1 MATLRP
7 AQRRRLD
14 AQLHLAQ
21 VARELLPRAD
31 VPYLAHLHVETAGG
45 ERDLLLGLGTRT
57 AGPVSI
63 IDWQQAPLSAVFF
76 ECGEGD
82 DYELAIEGGQTVAGK
97 VLERNL
103 VWFERGE
110 LVKVMASDGV
120 LLRERGSAEWR
131 AEPAPGRVLWSG
143 DAERRAVSPV
153 DVELDGA
160 QRRVVELPPERSAL
174 VLGEA
179 GCGKTTVALHRLAWL
194 KRRGKKRMRA
204 AVIVPT
210 DGLRRLIEL
219 LVQRMELEGVEVWRF
234 DDWARH
240 QARKAFRDLPRK
252 ESRST
257 PASVVALKRDPSMRL
272 AVAEIAQ
279 RRAAKADEDSP
290 VKRAPISAWANRDDL
305 IHLYGDRDLMNRV
318 ARESIQQVRM
328 AAVDEMIEHTKIQF
342 SEPSELRLQHV
353 DEERRRAVDDRDL
366 DEGTPEEDARSVDA
380 EDYAV
385 LFELDRLRAERRGKK
400 PTIPRPYDL
409 IVLDEAQELAPLE
422 LALVGRS
429 VAKGGT
435 LVVAGDAEQQVDP
448 SACFQGWE
456 ATMRELSARAF
467 ETVTLEVS
475 YRCPP
480 GVTDL
485 ARDVRAGV
493 RARPPAPGREREVA
507 QLRFDHE
514 CHLAAWAVDELRA
527 LLASDPHASVAL
539 VCRSSEMAR
548 RMVAL
553 LGRGVEMKLA
563 LGGEFDF
570 APGAHATAVA
580 EVKGLEFDHVLLPD
594 ASAPAYPESPA
605 SRRALYV
612 AMTRPTR
619 QLVLAA
625 VGTFSPI
632 LSGGLTAPSE
642 TTAAAPR

>member
-1 MATLRP
+1 MASGSLRP

-14 AQLHLAQ
+14 TQLQLAK
-21 VARELLPRAD
+21 VARELLPRVD
-31 VPYLAHLHVETAGG
+31 VPYLAHLRVETALG

-63 IDWQQAPLSAVFF
+63 IDWQQAPLAAVFF

-82 DYELAIEGGQTVAGK
+82 DYELPIEGGQTVAGR

-103 VWFERGE
+103 VWFERGA
-110 LVKVMASDGV
+110 LVKLIAPDGV
-120 LLRERGSAEWR
+120 LLRDRGGEWR
-131 AEPAPGRVLWSG
+131 AQEAPGRILSG
-143 DAERRAVSPV
+143 GGGERRAVSPV
-153 DVELDGA
+153 DVELDEA
-160 QRRVVELPPERSAL
+160 QRRVVELPPQRSVL

-179 GCGKTTVALHRLAWL
+179 GCGKTTVALHRLVTL

-219 LVQRMELEGVEVWRF
+219 LVKRMELEGVEVWRF

-257 PASVVALKRDPSMRL
+257 PASVIALKRDPSLR
-272 AVAEIAQ
+272 AAIFEIAQ

-290 VKRAPISAWANRDDL
+290 VRRTPISAWANRDDL
-305 IHLYGDRDLMNRV
+305 IHLYGDRDLMTRA
-318 ARESIQQVRM
+318 ARESIQQIRL
-328 AAVDEMIEHTKIQF
+328 AAVDEMIQHTKIQF
-342 SEPSELRLQHV
+342 SDPSELRLEHV
-353 DEERRRAVDDRDL
+353 DVERRRAVDDRDL
-366 DEGTPEEDARSVDA
+366 DEGTPEEDARSVDP

-456 ATMRELSARAF
+456 RTMRELGAQQF
-467 ETVTLEVS
+467 ETSTLEVS

-493 RARPPAPGREREVA
+493 RARPP
-507 QLRFDHE
+507 
-514 CHLAAWAVDELRA
+514 
-527 LLASDPHASVAL
+527 
-539 VCRSSEMAR
+539 
-548 RMVAL
+548 
-553 LGRGVEMKLA
+553 
-563 LGGEFDF
+563 
-570 APGAHATAVA
+570 
-580 EVKGLEFDHVLLPD
+580 
-594 ASAPAYPESPA
+594 
-605 SRRALYV
+605 
-612 AMTRPTR
+612 
-619 QLVLAA
+619 
-625 VGTFSPI
+625 
-632 LSGGLTAPSE
+632 
-642 TTAAAPR
+642 

>member
-1 MATLRP
+1 MDALRP
-7 AQRRRLD
+7 EQRRRLD
-14 AQLHLAQ
+14 HQLRLAQ
-21 VARELLPRAD
+21 VARELLPLAD
-31 VPYLAHLHVETAGG
+31 VPYLAHLRADTPNG

-57 AGPVSI
+57 AGPVLM
-63 IDWQQAPLSAVFF
+63 IDWQNAPLAAVFF
-76 ECGEGD
+76 ECAEGD
-82 DYELAIEGGQTVAGK
+82 DYELPIEGGLTVTGR

-110 LVKVMASDGV
+110 LVKVISGDGV
-120 LLRERGSAEWR
+120 LLRRKDASGWGAV
-131 AEPAPGRVLWSG
+131 PPPGRVLASS
-143 DAERRAVSPV
+143 DDERRAVSPV
-153 DVELDGA
+153 DVELDAA
-160 QRRVVELPPERSAL
+160 QRRVVDLPPERSVL

-179 GCGKTTVALHRLAWL
+179 GCGKTTVALHRLASL
-194 KRRGKKRMRA
+194 RRRGKKRMRS

-219 LVQRMELEGVEVWRF
+219 LVRRMELEGVEVWRF

-257 PASVVALKRDPSMRL
+257 PAQVIALKRDPSIR
-272 AVAEIAQ
+272 AAIQEIAA
-279 RRAAKADEDSP
+279 RRAARPDEDAP
-290 VKRAPISAWANRDDL
+290 VRRGPINAWANRDDL
-305 IHLYGDRDLMNRV
+305 IHLYGDRDLMTLA
-318 ARESIQQVRM
+318 ARESIQRIRLS
-328 AAVDEMIEHTKIQF
+328 AVDQIIEHTKIQF
-342 SEPSELRLQHV
+342 SEPSELRLEHV
-353 DEERRRAVDDRDL
+353 DVERRRAVDDRDL

-400 PTIPRPYDL
+400 PTIPRAYDL

-429 VAKGGT
+429 VARHGT
-435 LVVAGDAEQQVDP
+435 LIVAGDAEQQVDP
-448 SACFQGWE
+448 GACFQGWE
-456 ATMRELSARAF
+456 GSMRELGARAF
-467 ETVTLEVS
+467 ETCTLEVS

-485 ARDVRAGV
+485 ARDVRSGA
-493 RARPPAPGREREVA
+493 RARPPPPERAREVA
-507 QLRFDHE
+507 QVRFDHE

-527 LLASDPHASVAL
+527 LLVSDPRASVAL
-539 VCRSSEMAR
+539 VCRSAEMAR

-553 LGRGVEMKLA
+553 LGRGVEVQLA

-570 APGAHATAVA
+570 SPGAHATAVA
-580 EVKGLEFDHVLLPD
+580 EVKGLEFDHVIVPD

-625 VGTFSPI
+625 VGAFSPI
-632 LSGGLTAPSE
+632 LSDPAAAS
-642 TTAAAPR
+642 AAAPR

>member
-1 MATLRP
+1 GEPGHAADGADHLPGDALRGDGGEEDAPADRGGRHRRDRRHRLRRAGEVPGQGHRDRRGRAGAVPDPGRLPRQDGEEGARAAVPGVHAGRAAVRPADDDQVVRVVRVRGGPPRGARHPPGGDDPPAVAGEDPDTVEQSPRISGSLFRPAVPGDRCAVMATLRP
-7 AQRRRLD
+7 AQRRRLE

-21 VARELLPRAD
+21 VARELLPKVA
-31 VPYLAHLHVETAGG
+31 VPYLAHLRVETAGG

-76 ECGEGD
+76 ECVEGD
-82 DYELAIEGGQTVAGK
+82 DYELPIEGGQTVAGK

-103 VWFERGE
+103 VWFERGQ
-110 LVKVMASDGV
+110 LVKVMAADGV
-120 LLRERGSAEWR
+120 LLRERGSEEWR
-131 AEPAPGRVLWSG
+131 AEPAPGRVLWAG

-153 DVELDGA
+153 DVELDAA

-257 PASVVALKRDPSMRL
+257 PASVIALKRDPSMR
-272 AVAEIAQ
+272 AAIAEIAQ
-279 RRAAKADEDSP
+279 RRAAKADEDAP
-290 VKRAPISAWANRDDL
+290 VKRAPISAWANRDDP
-305 IHLYGDRDLMNRV
+305 IHLYGDRDLMDRV
-318 ARESIQQVRM
+318 ARESIQQVRL

-353 DEERRRAVDDRDL
+353 DEDRRRAVDDRDL

-456 ATMRELSARAF
+456 ATMRELSA
-467 ETVTLEVS
+467 
-475 YRCPP
+475 
-480 GVTDL
+480 
-485 ARDVRAGV
+485 
-493 RARPPAPGREREVA
+493 
-507 QLRFDHE
+507 
-514 CHLAAWAVDELRA
+514 
-527 LLASDPHASVAL
+527 
-539 VCRSSEMAR
+539 
-548 RMVAL
+548 
-553 LGRGVEMKLA
+553 
-563 LGGEFDF
+563 
-570 APGAHATAVA
+570 
-580 EVKGLEFDHVLLPD
+580 
-594 ASAPAYPESPA
+594 
-605 SRRALYV
+605 
-612 AMTRPTR
+612 
-619 QLVLAA
+619 
-625 VGTFSPI
+625 
-632 LSGGLTAPSE
+632 
-642 TTAAAPR
+642 